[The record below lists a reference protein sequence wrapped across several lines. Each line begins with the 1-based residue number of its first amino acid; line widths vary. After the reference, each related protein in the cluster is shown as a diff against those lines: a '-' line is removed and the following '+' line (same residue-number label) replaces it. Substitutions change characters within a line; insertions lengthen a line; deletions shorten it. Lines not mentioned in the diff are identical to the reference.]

1 MCVWPDPAS
10 SVSNAV
16 FFKTCFA
23 FEEFVK
29 VSWVRKAIDF

>member
-1 MCVWPDPAS
+1 MCVRPDPAS

-16 FFKTCFA
+16 FFKTGFA

-29 VSWVRKAIDF
+29 VSRVRKAVDF